1 MKFNNYLLLTI
12 PIYLLIGCSN
22 NNVENEMKI
31 IHKDNIAYQS
41 EDHRKILLDGTSNT
55 RELGGYKTEDGRSL
69 KWGVLYRSDKLSE
82 LTDADQEYLLQLGIK
97 RVIDFRSSEEKQNE
111 PDQLP
116 STLKYIEMPIEAD
129 GAIRPKVEA
138 ILKGDLNE
146 DVGAILVETNKEFIS
161 DFSGVYKGFIESLIE
176 NQEPTLFHC
185 TAGKDRAGFAA
196 ALVLL
201 AVGVP
206 EKIVIEDYM
215 KTNKYTEE
223 TIQDYINKINL
234 YSLGSVDAEIL
245 RPLLG
250 VEERFIRA
258 ALDEIKQKYG
268 NVENFIRDELKI
280 RDESI
285 IELKNFLLTES

>member
-12 PIYLLIGCSN
+12 PICLLVGCSN
-22 NNVENEMKI
+22 NNVENEMKV

-41 EDHRKILLDGTSNT
+41 EDHRKIVFDGTSNT

-116 STLKYIEMPIEAD
+116 STIKYIEMPIEAD

-268 NVENFIRDELKI
+268 SVENFIRDELKI

>member
-12 PIYLLIGCSN
+12 PICLLVGCSN

-41 EDHRKILLDGTSNT
+41 EDHRKIVLDGTSNT

-97 RVIDFRSSEEKQNE
+97 RVVDFRSSEEKQNE

-268 NVENFIRDELKI
+268 SVENFIRDELKI

-285 IELKNFLLTES
+285 VELKNFLLTES

>member
-12 PIYLLIGCSN
+12 PICLLVGCSN

-146 DVGAILVETNKEFIS
+146 DIGAILVETNKEFIS

-201 AVGVP
+201 TIGVP

-268 NVENFIRDELKI
+268 SVENFIRDELKI

>member
-12 PIYLLIGCSN
+12 PICLLIGCSN

-41 EDHRKILLDGTSNT
+41 EDHRKIVLDGTSNT

>member
-12 PIYLLIGCSN
+12 PICLLIGCSN

-31 IHKDNIAYQS
+31 IQKDNIAHQS
-41 EDHRKILLDGTSNT
+41 EDHRKIVLDGTSNT

-268 NVENFIRDELKI
+268 SVENFIRDELKI

-285 IELKNFLLTES
+285 VELKNFLLTES

>member
-12 PIYLLIGCSN
+12 PICLLIGCSN

-41 EDHRKILLDGTSNT
+41 EDHRKIVLDGTSNT

-215 KTNKYTEE
+215 KTNKYTED

-250 VEERFIRA
+250 VEERFILA

-268 NVENFIRDELKI
+268 SVENFIRDELKI

>member
-12 PIYLLIGCSN
+12 PICLLVGCSN

-41 EDHRKILLDGTSNT
+41 EDHRKIVLDGTSNT

-116 STLKYIEMPIEAD
+116 STLKYVEMPIEAD

-268 NVENFIRDELKI
+268 SVENFIRDELEI
-280 RDESI
+280 PDQSI

>member
-41 EDHRKILLDGTSNT
+41 EDHRKIVLDGTSNT
-55 RELGGYKTEDGRSL
+55 RELGGYKTKDGRSL

-268 NVENFIRDELKI
+268 SVENFIRDELKI

>member
-12 PIYLLIGCSN
+12 PICLLVGCSN

-41 EDHRKILLDGTSNT
+41 EDHRKIVLDGTSNT

-268 NVENFIRDELKI
+268 NVETFIRDELEI
-280 RDESI
+280 PDQSI

>member
-12 PIYLLIGCSN
+12 PICLLVGCSN

-41 EDHRKILLDGTSNT
+41 EDHRKILFDGTSNT

-116 STLKYIEMPIEAD
+116 STIKYIEMPIEAD

-268 NVENFIRDELKI
+268 SVENFIRDELKI

>member
-12 PIYLLIGCSN
+12 PICLLVGCSN

-41 EDHRKILLDGTSNT
+41 EDHRKIVLDGTSNT
-55 RELGGYKTEDGRSL
+55 RELGGYKTKDGRSL

-268 NVENFIRDELKI
+268 SVENFIRDELKI

>member
-12 PIYLLIGCSN
+12 PICLLIGCSN

-41 EDHRKILLDGTSNT
+41 EDHRKIVLDGTSNT

-116 STLKYIEMPIEAD
+116 NTLKYIEMPIEAD

-268 NVENFIRDELKI
+268 SVENFIRDELKI

>member
-12 PIYLLIGCSN
+12 PICLLIGCSN

-41 EDHRKILLDGTSNT
+41 EDHRKIVLDGTSNT

-215 KTNKYTEE
+215 KTNKYTED

-268 NVENFIRDELKI
+268 SVENFIRDELKI

>member
-12 PIYLLIGCSN
+12 PICLLVGCSN
-22 NNVENEMKI
+22 NNSENEMKI
-31 IHKDNIAYQS
+31 IHKDNITYQS

-268 NVENFIRDELKI
+268 NVETFIRDELEI
-280 RDESI
+280 PDQSI

>member
-12 PIYLLIGCSN
+12 PICLLVGCSN
-22 NNVENEMKI
+22 NNVENEMKV

-41 EDHRKILLDGTSNT
+41 EDHRKILFDGTSNT

-116 STLKYIEMPIEAD
+116 STIKYIEMPIEAD

-268 NVENFIRDELKI
+268 SVENFIRDELKI

>member
-1 MKFNNYLLLTI
+1 MKSNNYLLLTI
-12 PIYLLIGCSN
+12 PICLLVGCSN

-41 EDHRKILLDGTSNT
+41 EDHRKIVLDGTSNT

-268 NVENFIRDELKI
+268 SVENFIRDELKI

>member
-41 EDHRKILLDGTSNT
+41 EDHRKIVLDGTSNT
-55 RELGGYKTEDGRSL
+55 RELGGYKTKDGRSL

-138 ILKGDLNE
+138 ILKGDLKE

-268 NVENFIRDELKI
+268 SVENFIRDELKI

>member
-12 PIYLLIGCSN
+12 PICLLVGCSN

-82 LTDADQEYLLQLGIK
+82 LTDSDQEYLLQLGIK

-268 NVENFIRDELKI
+268 SVENFIRDELKI

-285 IELKNFLLTES
+285 IKLKNFLLTES

>member
-12 PIYLLIGCSN
+12 PICLLIGCSN

-41 EDHRKILLDGTSNT
+41 EDHRKIVLDGTSNT

-116 STLKYIEMPIEAD
+116 STLKYVEMPIEAD

-201 AVGVP
+201 TIGVP

-268 NVENFIRDELKI
+268 SVENFIRDELKI

>member
-41 EDHRKILLDGTSNT
+41 EDHRKIVLDGTSNT

-223 TIQDYINKINL
+223 TIQDFINKINL
-234 YSLGSVDAEIL
+234 FSLGSVDAEIL

-268 NVENFIRDELKI
+268 SVENFIRDELKI

>member
-1 MKFNNYLLLTI
+1 MKSNNYLLLTI
-12 PIYLLIGCSN
+12 PICLLVGCSN
-22 NNVENEMKI
+22 NNVENEMKV

-41 EDHRKILLDGTSNT
+41 EDHRKILFDGTSNT

-116 STLKYIEMPIEAD
+116 STIKYIEMPIEAD

-268 NVENFIRDELKI
+268 SVENFIRDELKI

>member
-12 PIYLLIGCSN
+12 PINLLIGCSN

-41 EDHRKILLDGTSNT
+41 EDHRKIVLDGTSNT

-116 STLKYIEMPIEAD
+116 STLKYVEMPIEAD

-161 DFSGVYKGFIESLIE
+161 DFSGDYKGFIESLIE

-268 NVENFIRDELKI
+268 SVENFIRDELKI

>member
-1 MKFNNYLLLTI
+1 LKFNNYLLLTI
-12 PIYLLIGCSN
+12 PICLLVGCSN

-41 EDHRKILLDGTSNT
+41 EDHRKILFDGTSNT

-116 STLKYIEMPIEAD
+116 STIKYIEMPIEAD

-268 NVENFIRDELKI
+268 SVENFIRDELKI

>member
-12 PIYLLIGCSN
+12 PICLLIGCSN

-41 EDHRKILLDGTSNT
+41 EDHRKIVLDGTSNT
-55 RELGGYKTEDGRSL
+55 RELGGYKTKDGRSL

-268 NVENFIRDELKI
+268 SVENFIRDELKI

>member
-12 PIYLLIGCSN
+12 PICLLVGCSN

-97 RVIDFRSSEEKQNE
+97 KVIDFRSSEEKQNE

-268 NVENFIRDELKI
+268 SVENFIRDELKI

>member
-55 RELGGYKTEDGRSL
+55 RELGGYKTKDGRSL

>member
-12 PIYLLIGCSN
+12 PICLLIGCSN

-41 EDHRKILLDGTSNT
+41 EDHRKIVLDGTSNT

-138 ILKGDLNE
+138 ILKGDLKE
-146 DVGAILVETNKEFIS
+146 DVGAILVETNKEFIT

-268 NVENFIRDELKI
+268 SVENFIRDELKI

>member
-12 PIYLLIGCSN
+12 PICLLVGCSN

-41 EDHRKILLDGTSNT
+41 EDHRKILFDGTSNT

-268 NVENFIRDELKI
+268 SVENFIRDELKI

>member
-12 PIYLLIGCSN
+12 PICLLVGCSN

-41 EDHRKILLDGTSNT
+41 EDHRKIVLDGTSNT

-138 ILKGDLNE
+138 ILKGDLKE

-268 NVENFIRDELKI
+268 SVENFIRDELKI

>member
-41 EDHRKILLDGTSNT
+41 EDHRKIVLDGTSNT

-97 RVIDFRSSEEKQNE
+97 RVVDFRSSEEKQNE

>member
-12 PIYLLIGCSN
+12 PICLLVGCSN

-41 EDHRKILLDGTSNT
+41 EDHRKIVLDGTSNT

-116 STLKYIEMPIEAD
+116 NTLKYIEMPIEAD

-268 NVENFIRDELKI
+268 SVENFIRDELKI

>member
-12 PIYLLIGCSN
+12 PICLLVGCSN

-41 EDHRKILLDGTSNT
+41 EDHRKIVFDGTSNT

-268 NVENFIRDELKI
+268 SVENFIRDELKI

>member
-12 PIYLLIGCSN
+12 PICLLIGCSN

-41 EDHRKILLDGTSNT
+41 EDHRKIVLDGTSNT

-69 KWGVLYRSDKLSE
+69 KWGILYRSDKLSE

-138 ILKGDLNE
+138 ILKGDLKE

-268 NVENFIRDELKI
+268 SVENFIRDELKI

>member
-12 PIYLLIGCSN
+12 PICLLVGCSN

-41 EDHRKILLDGTSNT
+41 EDHRKILFDGTSNT

-268 NVENFIRDELKI
+268 NVETFIRDELEI
-280 RDESI
+280 PDQSI

>member
-12 PIYLLIGCSN
+12 PICLLIGCSN

-41 EDHRKILLDGTSNT
+41 EDHRKIVLDGTSNT

-111 PDQLP
+111 PGQLP

-268 NVENFIRDELKI
+268 SVENFIRDELKI

>member
-12 PIYLLIGCSN
+12 PICLLIGCSN

-31 IHKDNIAYQS
+31 IQKDNIAHQS
-41 EDHRKILLDGTSNT
+41 EDHRKIVLDGTSNT

-268 NVENFIRDELKI
+268 SVENFIRDELKI

-285 IELKNFLLTES
+285 IELKNFLLTQS